1 MTKIIGYTLMILLSG
16 GGAALSAV
24 NGAGAASL
32 RAFIL
37 GTILA
42 LSIVVGDYY
51 IRKQRYT
58 SKFAQAMIG
67 MFFGLIA
74 GMLIILIDDSSLIR
88 YYWPRTSRFMPN
100 THMIIGLII
109 GLASFYGICF
119 QWIIINS
126 TEKRLLKLFMVS
138 YICIIV
144 KECYRHINWLYYGNA
159 VIEILIL
166 SVIGALIFVSLWYLP
181 IWFFYIKKNNII
193 SCIKCIPL
201 NFQMLKLV
209 WKERWLS
216 KHDYA
221 VSYDKV
227 AATYDEQ
234 WLCQLRP
241 VTEKLLG
248 ELLPAAGQGDILDLG
263 CGTGFSTQFLDDKFP
278 ETSIIGVDISPEMLN
293 IAREKCS
300 RAEFVEGDILEFL
313 KSRPDD
319 SASLIF
325 SGWAIGYSKPADI
338 ISEAR
343 RILKPGGAFAFV
355 VNYSDT
361 LDPVFNAFRKCMN
374 KFPGQVKMA
383 LWPKFPHEA
392 KNLLKPL
399 KKNGFATLMQEDGRI
414 PIDSPEGEITLEW
427 LLKTGVLAG
436 FDQVMPLRDNPEL
449 IEYFNKVLREFNEPV
464 EHHYFMG
471 VFIKK

>member
-1 MTKIIGYTLMILLSG
+1 MTKIIGYTLMILLSAC
-16 GGAALSAV
+16 GAALSSFL
-24 NGAGAASL
+24 AGPSGIW

-37 GTILA
+37 GLALA
-42 LSIVVGDYY
+42 LSVLIGDYLKDKLRRDLAQNVLGMCLG
-51 IRKQRYT
+51 IAVGIIIVIFK
-58 SKFAQAMIG
+58 SKAHNG
-67 MFFGLIA
+67 EFGLNFNS
-74 GMLIILIDDSSLIR
+74 G
-88 YYWPRTSRFMPN
+88 Y
-100 THMIIGLII
+100 MIIFLCGVYGGFFQGII
-109 GLASFYGICF
+109 VGHGRKKF
-119 QWIIINS
+119 
-126 TEKRLLKLFMVS
+126 LKLFLVS
-138 YICIIV
+138 FICISVKFHYVNARFEIKEIV
-144 KECYRHINWLYYGNA
+144 A
-159 VIEILIL
+159 VAIVSAI
-166 SVIGALIFVSLWYLP
+166 SALFFTILWYLP
-181 IWFFYIKKNNII
+181 VWFFYTRKHSIA
-193 SCIKCIPL
+193 SYFRCIPL
-201 NFQMLKLV
+201 NFQMLRFILAK
-209 WKERWLS
+209 RWLS
-216 KHDYA
+216 KRDYA
-221 VSYDKV
+221 ESYDKV

-241 VTEKLLG
+241 VTEKLLAA
-248 ELLPAAGQGDILDLG
+248 LPQAGKGDILDLG
-263 CGTGFSTQFLDDKFP
+263 CGTGLSTLHLEKEYSENP
-278 ETSIIGVDISPEMLN
+278 IIGVDISPEMLN

-300 RAEFVEGDILEFL
+300 RSELVEGDILEFL

-319 SASLIF
+319 SVSLIF

-338 ISEAR
+338 ISETR
-343 RILKPGGAFAFV
+343 RILKPGCAFAFV

-361 LDPVFNAFRKCMN
+361 LAPVFNAFRKCMN

-414 PIDSPEGEITLEW
+414 QIDSPEGEITLEW

-449 IEYFNKVLREFNEPV
+449 IEYFNKVLRESNEPL